1 MGVKSLT
8 PAKQWAILIVFF
20 AAFFVADHF
29 DLFGKI
35 GAAYGNHFG
44 PPVVP
49 IEFSVRDG
57 LVGKV
62 AVFHNNS
69 TKTLSVKVV
78 FKNPTFNQSKECD
91 LVFEQGDT
99 KEIGWAEG
107 WKLVPGETV
116 TLSSEG
122 YRTRE
127 ITMGNL

>member
-1 MGVKSLT
+1 MKAFT
-8 PAKQWAILIVFF
+8 PAKQWVVLISFF

-29 DLFGKI
+29 DLFGKM

-44 PPVVP
+44 QPVVP

-57 LVGKV
+57 LIGKV
-62 AVFHNNS
+62 AVFHNIS
-69 TKTLSVKVV
+69 SKTLSVKVV
-78 FKNPTFNQSKECD
+78 FKNSTFHQFKECD

-127 ITMGNL
+127 ITMGKL

>member
-1 MGVKSLT
+1 MKSLT
-8 PAKQWAILIVFF
+8 PAKKWAILIAFF
-20 AAFFVADHF
+20 AAFFVADYF
-29 DLFGKI
+29 DLFGKM

-49 IEFSVRDG
+49 IEFRVRDG
-57 LVGKV
+57 LIGKV
-62 AVFHNNS
+62 AVFHNIS
-69 TKTLSVKVV
+69 GKTISVKVV
-78 FKNPTFNQSKECD
+78 FKSHTVNQSKECD

-116 TLSSEG
+116 TLSSAG